1 MQIKKKL
8 AIIGASYLQLPLV
21 KKAKEMG
28 LETYCFAWE
37 EGSVCRDI
45 ADNFYP
51 ISILEKDKIL
61 DVCREIGIDGI
72 TTIASDTAIVTVNY
86 VACKLGLISNPDQY
100 SEITTNKYLMRR
112 CFAENDI
119 PSPKFAL
126 VDESD
131 SYNIRGFKFPLIVK
145 PTDRSGSR
153 GVEKVLDPVLLESAI
168 RRAQNE
174 SFEHKAI
181 IDYVTLIKNVLVAK
195 RGSASMSSSSFGL
208 LLRMSCG

>member
-1 MQIKKKL
+1 M
-8 AIIGASYLQLPLV
+8 
-21 KKAKEMG
+21 
-28 LETYCFAWE
+28 
-37 EGSVCRDI
+37 
-45 ADNFYP
+45 
-51 ISILEKDKIL
+51 

-86 VACKLGLISNPDQY
+86 VACKLGLISNPDEY
-100 SEITTNKYLMRR
+100 SDITTNKYLMRS

-153 GVEKVLDPVLLESAI
+153 GV
-168 RRAQNE
+168 
-174 SFEHKAI
+174 
-181 IDYVTLIKNVLVAK
+181 YY
-195 RGSASMSSSSFGL
+195 RGVRNWARDLS
-208 LLRMSCG
+208 